1 MKGEGGWRILTTQP
15 LLVSSR
21 PLETGGR
28 GREMSEGEVGQQDEN
43 EKMVHRQD
51 LLALFIS
58 SKDGLWRSQRH
69 LGRTSRNKK

>member
-1 MKGEGGWRILTTQP
+1 MKGDGSWRILTTQP
-15 LLVSSR
+15 LLVGSG

-28 GREMSEGEVGQQDEN
+28 GREMGEGEVGQQDEK

-58 SKDGLWRSQRH
+58 WKCGLW
-69 LGRTSRNKK
+69 